1 MMIPV
6 IVQYHALACGLGQ
19 STRGSLGSRIAP
31 KKRLTT
37 PWQLRG
43 GQIRKPWTSSF
54 TPEPW
59 LSFPFPAKGSE
70 RESTRG
76 NLGTELG
83 HPFRRAWGEL
93 HLGWFHSLD
102 RDRPECIARMQRAL
116 ADCRTAGLEI
126 LMSWFLSRI
135 AQVQSRVGH
144 NEEALVAIEQA
155 LVVVEETGER
165 AYEAEVY
172 RMKGEV
178 LLAKDRSN
186 AMQAE
191 QSFCTAIEIAR
202 AIAARQNRRNEAR
215 SMFAEIY
222 NWFTEGFET
231 ADLKDAKALLE
242 ELSNSL

>member
-1 MMIPV
+1 
-6 IVQYHALACGLGQ
+6 
-19 STRGSLGSRIAP
+19 
-31 KKRLTT
+31 
-37 PWQLRG
+37 
-43 GQIRKPWTSSF
+43 
-54 TPEPW
+54 
-59 LSFPFPAKGSE
+59 
-70 RESTRG
+70 
-76 NLGTELG
+76 
-83 HPFRRAWGEL
+83 
-93 HLGWFHSLD
+93 
-102 RDRPECIARMQRAL
+102 
-116 ADCRTAGLEI
+116 
-126 LMSWFLSRI
+126 MSWFLSRI